1 MWNLKTNFVVVC
13 RTSLPSTKKGL
24 FNKVIS
30 KKKKKNQNKVISKV
44 SYLILL

>member
-30 KKKKKNQNKVISKV
+30 KKKKKKKVISKV